1 MVSSGRYDAGFFQ
14 QQLLDIG
21 AQRLLRGEVGIAQGD
36 IAGQPEH
43 GVALLVLA
51 FAAGVAAVVELN
63 DGEDIQ
69 LLAAQNKIGHL
80 AVETVSVG
88 PSFCRHQRGK
98 RHLRQHR
105 AFRQGRL
112 QQVVH
117 LLFACRHDGFA
128 LQPQRPARL
137 ASLALGQ
144 HGQEQDQGRDGEQDN
159 EGRHG
164 LAPGWTSPDGTRLAA
179 CFRAAASVFQLVRL
193 WKIKPV
199 SA

>member
-1 MVSSGRYDAGFFQ
+1 MVPSVWNDVASLQ

-21 AQRLLRGEVGIAQGD
+21 AQRLLGGEVGIAQCH

-43 GVALLVLA
+43 GVALPVLA
-51 FAAGVAAVVELN
+51 FASGVAVVVEFD

-69 LLAAQNKIGHL
+69 LLAAQHKIGHL
-80 AVETVSVG
+80 AVETVSVF
-88 PSFCRHQRGK
+88 PPFRRYQRGK

-137 ASLALGQ
+137 ASLARGQ
-144 HGQEQDQGRDGEQDN
+144 HGKEQDQGRDGEQGDK
-159 EGRHG
+159 GRHG
-164 LAPGWTSPDGTRLAA
+164 LAPGWMSPDGTRVAA
-179 CFRAAASVFQLVRL
+179 CFRAAASVFQVVRL